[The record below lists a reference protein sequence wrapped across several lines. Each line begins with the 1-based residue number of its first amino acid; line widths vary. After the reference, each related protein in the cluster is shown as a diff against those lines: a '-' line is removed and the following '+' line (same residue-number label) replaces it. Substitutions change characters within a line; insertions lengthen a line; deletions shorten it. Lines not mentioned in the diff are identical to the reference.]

1 MARFNLAEA
10 RLVRLRQDVDAL
22 VSNEDA
28 QAREDIFQLLAIG
41 TRAGLDLFPRFR
53 AMVAPW
59 LRAPVPRGRA
69 GADANSDF
77 EMDVLPE
84 RQQATLWPYRPQR
97 LRDELLSS
105 WLCRV
110 AQGLAAP
117 PKRFAQDA
125 IGAQLVDV
133 DRTIGDA
140 ALDRLAFLSGQ
151 SAAHLLD
158 ATLRPDIKPLATESR
173 PRVHQAV
180 ALYGDLILQRRRGG
194 QCIGPITQYCP
205 VCRADSR
212 TADLRRGW
220 RFSFEVA
227 CWDDGCLLF
236 DSCWKCGAA
245 VNLLAQA
252 IPSTAFLCAKCHAR
266 LAEAP
271 SVRMD
276 ELIDVQHFIYARIER
291 HAYVC
296 TVDLVS
302 PSVADDLGDLAKSGL
317 RGSNPACVADRVGA
331 VLQAWW
337 RHAGTDWTLSQRGMR
352 ERARTPPVAA
362 QRGSDGRPSKTE
374 QRPRRSRDGAS

>member
-1 MARFNLAEA
+1 M
-10 RLVRLRQDVDAL
+10 VRLRQDVDAPL
-22 VSNEDA
+22 SNEDA
-28 QAREDIFQLLAIG
+28 QAREDIFRLLAIG

-59 LRAPVPRGRA
+59 LRAPVPHGRA
-69 GADANSDF
+69 GADANSGF
-77 EMDVLPE
+77 EIDGLPE

-125 IGAQLVDV
+125 SGAQLVDV

-158 ATLRPDIKPLATESR
+158 GTLRPDIKPLASERR
-173 PRVHQAV
+173 PRVHEAV

-205 VCRADSR
+205 VCLADSR
-212 TADLRRGW
+212 TAYLRRGW

-227 CWDDGCLLF
+227 CWDDGCLLV
-236 DSCWKCGAA
+236 DSCWRCGAA
-245 VNLLAQA
+245 VNPLAQT

-266 LAEAP
+266 LADAP

-276 ELIDVQHFIYARIER
+276 EFIDVQHFIYAQIER
-291 HAYVC
+291 HAFFC
-296 TVDLVS
+296 TVGFAS
-302 PSVADDLGDLAKSGL
+302 PSVADYLGDLAKSGL
-317 RGSNPACVADRVGA
+317 RGSNPACVANRVGS
-331 VLQAWW
+331 VLQEWW
-337 RHAGTDWTLSQRGMR
+337 RHAGTDRTLQQRGMR
-352 ERARTPPVAA
+352 KRARTPPVAA
-362 QRGSDGRPSKTE
+362 QRGSDGRPSKIE
-374 QRPRRSRDGAS
+374 PRPHRSRDGAS